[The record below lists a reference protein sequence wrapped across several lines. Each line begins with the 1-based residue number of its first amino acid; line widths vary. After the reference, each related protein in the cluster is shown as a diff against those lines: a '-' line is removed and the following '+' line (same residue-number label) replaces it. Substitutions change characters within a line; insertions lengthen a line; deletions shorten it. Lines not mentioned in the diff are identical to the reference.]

1 MPAAPAA
8 GFPTLREGSVGCYTL
23 VLQDALNALGYS
35 TRWLD
40 GKFGNATRTALIQY
54 QRDNGLGADGIAGC
68 QTWKR
73 IAAEVVGIGRTPTV
87 IDP

>member
-1 MPAAPAA
+1 MN
-8 GFPTLREGSVGCYTL
+8 
-23 VLQDALNALGYS
+23 QLNFGLFIISGKMCIRDRGYS

-68 QTWKR
+68 QTWRR